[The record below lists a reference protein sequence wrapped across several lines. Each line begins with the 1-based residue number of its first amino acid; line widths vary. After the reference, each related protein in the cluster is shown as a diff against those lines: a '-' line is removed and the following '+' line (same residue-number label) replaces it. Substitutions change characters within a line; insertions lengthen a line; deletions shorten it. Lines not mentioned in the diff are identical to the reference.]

1 MKTPLDIYL
10 QRHSPGPPGPLS
22 LDLWLHGYIMIMITL
37 AYYQHAIP
45 LSLRLPVAQAA
56 GTCPEPV
63 FQVPY
68 IPYLLTYP
76 SGLSPA
82 LSSRRRK
89 NTGVNLK

>member
-1 MKTPLDIYL
+1 MATL
-10 QRHSPGPPGPLS
+10 LS
-22 LDLWLHGYIMIMITL
+22 L

-68 IPYLLTYP
+68 IPYHDLLTYP

-82 LSSRRRK
+82 LSHGSRRRK